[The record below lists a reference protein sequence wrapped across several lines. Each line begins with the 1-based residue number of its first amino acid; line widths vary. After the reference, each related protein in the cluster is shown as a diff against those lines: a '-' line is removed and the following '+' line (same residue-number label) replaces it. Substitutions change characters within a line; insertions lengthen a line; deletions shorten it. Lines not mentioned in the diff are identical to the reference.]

1 MQRILTVPMGLCLLV
16 QQLLLPNCLAE
27 PLLRSNVLLS
37 LKTKMGSITVN
48 VATIWRT
55 TLERLETAPID
66 AVCKAWLLS
75 ANLTNASYNGMDDF
89 DVDTQADDESL
100 YFTLQV
106 PSTLARDVIN
116 TRWRRSIEDILAD
129 VTGQPVTI
137 AVTNALDDS
146 GFSKRDMNN
155 RFTSPRLHQTND
167 YAYYDFPA
175 KSSLQRDVQ
184 DLQYGTMDSVEH
196 SHEVWDNEQ
205 RANIL
210 LHNRLNPR
218 YTFDTFIVGNSNRLA
233 HAASLAV
240 AEAPGESYN
249 PLFLYGGVGLGKTH
263 LLHAIGH
270 QGVET
275 GLAVLYVS
283 SEQFTNEIINA
294 IRYRTTEEFRAKY
307 RSVDILLVDDIQF
320 IAGKES
326 TEEEFFHTFNSLYEM
341 SKQIV
346 ICSDRPPKAIVS
358 LEERLRSRFEWG
370 LIADIQPP
378 DLETHMAILRVKAD
392 VLRYRVPDDIIAYI
406 AGRVQTNIREL
417 EGCLNRLMAYQQLHH
432 TDLTM
437 EVARAAMSSLGN
449 DHQEPHLNIH
459 QIAQAVAEYYHISLE
474 SMCGKQRDKHIV
486 MPRQIAMYLM
496 RQETQASLLELGQ
509 LFGGRDHST
518 VLHACEKIVRAVSV
532 DPALRR
538 EIVSIREQLL
548 RES

>member
-1 MQRILTVPMGLCLLV
+1 M
-16 QQLLLPNCLAE
+16 
-27 PLLRSNVLLS
+27 
-37 LKTKMGSITVN
+37 
-48 VATIWRT
+48 
-55 TLERLETAPID
+55 LERLETAPID
-66 AVCKAWLLS
+66 EVSKAWLQS
-75 ANLTNASYNGMDDF
+75 SHLTDAPNIG
-89 DVDTQADDESL
+89 ADDIDAASL
-100 YFTLQV
+100 APQEQAMYFMLQV
-106 PSTLARDVIN
+106 PGSLARDVIG
-116 TRWRRSIEDILAD
+116 TRWRRSIEDILMD
-129 VTGQPVTI
+129 ITGQPVAI
-137 AVTNALDDS
+137 SVTDAIDDGYS
-146 GFSKRDMNN
+146 EREMSYRSSNN
-155 RFTSPRLHQTND
+155 
-167 YAYYDFPA
+167 YAYYESPVKLSQHNEQRYVGYSASD
-175 KSSLQRDVQ
+175 SL
-184 DLQYGTMDSVEH
+184 E
-196 SHEVWDNEQ
+196 EWDNEQ

-210 LHNRLNPR
+210 MHNRLNPR
-218 YTFDTFIVGNSNRLA
+218 YTFDAFIVGGSNRLA

-270 QGVET
+270 QGVQT

-326 TEEEFFHTFNSLYEM
+326 TEEEFFHTFNSLHEM

-378 DLETHMAILRVKAD
+378 DLETRMAILRVKAD
-392 VLRYRVPDDIIAYI
+392 LLRYRIPDDIIAYI

-417 EGCLNRLMAYQQLHH
+417 EGCLNRLMAYQQLHR

-437 EVARAAMSSLGN
+437 DVARAAMTSLGN
-449 DHQEPHLNIH
+449 DNRESRLNGK
-459 QIAQAVAEYYHISLE
+459 QIAQAVAEYYHISE
-474 SMCGKQRDKHIV
+474 EAMCGKQRDKHIV
-486 MPRQIAMYLM
+486 MPRQIAMYLI
-496 RQETQASLLELGQ
+496 RQETEVSLFEIGQ

-518 VLHACEKIVRAVSV
+518 VLHACEKIDREININ
-532 DPALRR
+532 PTLRR
-538 EIVSIREQLL
+538 EIVAIREQLL
-548 RES
+548 RE

>member
-1 MQRILTVPMGLCLLV
+1 
-16 QQLLLPNCLAE
+16 
-27 PLLRSNVLLS
+27 
-37 LKTKMGSITVN
+37 VN
-48 VATIWRT
+48 AAGIWRA
-55 TLERLETAPID
+55 TLDRLESMSIDTAS
-66 AVCKAWLLS
+66 KAWLQS
-75 ANLTNASYNGMDDF
+75 AQLTSAPNIGVDDSDASL
-89 DVDTQADDESL
+89 VRTQDQAL

-106 PSTLARDVIN
+106 PNGMARDII
-116 TRWRRSIEDILAD
+116 TRWRRSIEDVLAD
-129 VTGQPVTI
+129 VTGYPVAISVTEGFDSDI
-137 AVTNALDDS
+137 APPEFPSRLDSTGYSPPTTNYQA
-146 GFSKRDMNN
+146 GN
-155 RFTSPRLHQTND
+155 
-167 YAYYDFPA
+167 YAYYESVVKPPM
-175 KSSLQRDVQ
+175 QQ
-184 DLQYGTMDSVEH
+184 DARYTRAGFNDASDE
-196 SHEVWDNEQ
+196 WDNEQ

-210 LHNRLNPR
+210 MQNRLNPR
-218 YTFDTFIVGNSNRLA
+218 YTFDAFIVGNSNRLA

-270 QGVET
+270 QGVQT

-326 TEEEFFHTFNSLYEM
+326 TEEEFFHTFNSLHEM

-378 DLETHMAILRVKAD
+378 DLETRMAILRVKAD
-392 VLRYRVPDDIIAYI
+392 LLHYRVPNDVIAFI

-417 EGCLNRLMAYQQLHH
+417 EGCLNRLMAYQQLHR
-432 TDLTM
+432 TDLTID
-437 EVARAAMSSLGN
+437 VARAAMSSLGN
-449 DHQEPHLNIH
+449 DSRESNLNIR
-459 QIAQAVAEYYHISLE
+459 QIAQAVAEHYHISLE
-474 SMCGKQRDKHIV
+474 DMCGKQRDKHIV
-486 MPRQIAMYLM
+486 MPRQVAMYLM
-496 RQETQASLLELGQ
+496 RQETQASLFEIGQ

-518 VLHACEKIVRAVSV
+518 VLHACEKIDQAVNIN
-532 DPALRR
+532 PTLRR
-538 EIVSIREQLL
+538 EIVAIREHLL
-548 RES
+548 RER

>member
-1 MQRILTVPMGLCLLV
+1 M
-16 QQLLLPNCLAE
+16 
-27 PLLRSNVLLS
+27 SNY
-37 LKTKMGSITVN
+37 GSIAVNTV
-48 VATIWRT
+48 ALWHS
-55 TLERLETAPID
+55 TLERLEDTDQQID
-66 AVCKAWLLS
+66 EVSKAWLQS
-75 ANLTNASYNGMDDF
+75 AHLADASHIG
-89 DVDTQADDESL
+89 ADDIDASLALQDQAL
-100 YFTLQV
+100 YFMLQV
-106 PSTLARDVIN
+106 PSNLARDVIS
-116 TRWRRSIEDILAD
+116 TRWRRSIEDVLMDI
-129 VTGQPVTI
+129 TGQPVVVS
-137 AVTNALDDS
+137 VTNGADDGYADADSLPRHTLSGNTNNRDMGMGMGQRLSGSVGTSSLDD
-146 GFSKRDMNN
+146 
-155 RFTSPRLHQTND
+155 Q
-167 YAYYDFPA
+167 
-175 KSSLQRDVQ
+175 
-184 DLQYGTMDSVEH
+184 E
-196 SHEVWDNEQ
+196 EWDNEQ

-210 LHNRLNPR
+210 MHNRLNPR
-218 YTFDTFIVGNSNRLA
+218 YTFDAFIVGGSNRLA

-270 QGVET
+270 QGVQT

-283 SEQFTNEIINA
+283 SEQFTNEIVNA

-326 TEEEFFHTFNSLYEM
+326 TEEEFFHTFNSLHEM

-378 DLETHMAILRVKAD
+378 DLETRMAILRVKAD
-392 VLRYRVPDDIIAYI
+392 LLRYRVPDDIIAYI

-432 TDLTM
+432 LDLTM

-449 DHQEPHLNIH
+449 DVRESRLNSK
-459 QIAQAVAEYYHISLE
+459 QIAQAVAEYYHISLDA
-474 SMCGKQRDKHIV
+474 MCGKQRDKHIV
-486 MPRQIAMYLM
+486 MPRQIAMYLI
-496 RQETQASLLELGQ
+496 RQETQVSLLEIGQ

-518 VLHACEKIVRAVSV
+518 VMHACEKIDQAVNIN
-532 DPALRR
+532 PTLRR
-538 EIVSIREQLL
+538 EIVAIREQLL
-548 RES
+548 RD

>member
-1 MQRILTVPMGLCLLV
+1 
-16 QQLLLPNCLAE
+16 
-27 PLLRSNVLLS
+27 
-37 LKTKMGSITVN
+37 VN
-48 VATIWRT
+48 AAAIWRT
-55 TLERLETAPID
+55 MLERLKTAPID
-66 AVCKAWLLS
+66 DVSKAWLQS
-75 ANLTNASYNGMDDF
+75 AHLMDAPNLG
-89 DVDTQADDESL
+89 ADDIDAASL
-100 YFTLQV
+100 TSEEQAMYFTLQV
-106 PSTLARDVIN
+106 PGSLARDVISA
-116 TRWRRSIEDILAD
+116 RWRRSIEDILMD
-129 VTGQPVTI
+129 ITGQPVAI
-137 AVTNALDDS
+137 SVTGSMDD
-146 GFSKRDMNN
+146 GFSEREMNY
-155 RFTSPRLHQTND
+155 RSPMSGNNQSNS
-167 YAYYDFPA
+167 YSYYDTPA
-175 KSSLQRDVQ
+175 KSPLHNEQHYMGYGASDSL
-184 DLQYGTMDSVEH
+184 E
-196 SHEVWDNEQ
+196 EWDNEQ

-210 LHNRLNPR
+210 MHNRLNPR
-218 YTFDTFIVGNSNRLA
+218 YSFEAFIVGGSNRLA

-270 QGVET
+270 QGVQT

-326 TEEEFFHTFNSLYEM
+326 TEEEFFHTFNSLHEM

-378 DLETHMAILRVKAD
+378 DLETRMAILRVKAD

-437 EVARAAMSSLGN
+437 DVARAAMSSLGN
-449 DHQEPHLNIH
+449 DNRESRLNGK
-459 QIAQAVAEYYHISLE
+459 QIAQAVAEYYHISLDA
-474 SMCGKQRDKHIV
+474 MCGKQRDKHIV
-486 MPRQIAMYLM
+486 MPRQIAMYLI
-496 RQETQASLLELGQ
+496 RQETQVSLLEIGQ

-518 VLHACEKIVRAVSV
+518 VLHACEKIDREVNIN
-532 DPALRR
+532 PTLRH
-538 EIVSIREQLL
+538 EIVAIREQLL
-548 RES
+548 RE

>member
-1 MQRILTVPMGLCLLV
+1 
-16 QQLLLPNCLAE
+16 
-27 PLLRSNVLLS
+27 VLLS
-37 LKTKMGSITVN
+37 LKANNGSKAVN
-48 VATIWRT
+48 VANIWRA

-75 ANLTNASYNGMDDF
+75 ANLTNTSNSGLDDI
-89 DVDTQADDESL
+89 DADSLTEDEAL

-106 PSTLARDVIN
+106 PSILARDMIN

-129 VTGQPVTI
+129 VTGQPVAV
-137 AVTNALDDS
+137 AVTSTLDEPP
-146 GFSKRDMNN
+146 FSNRDTLN
-155 RFTSPRLHQTND
+155 RFPSTRYSQTND
-167 YAYYDFPA
+167 FGYYDFPA
-175 KSSLQRDVQ
+175 KSPIQHDVQ
-184 DLQYGTMDSVEH
+184 DLQYGSMYPDDHLTE
-196 SHEVWDNEQ
+196 EWDNEQ
-205 RANIL
+205 RANIQL
-210 LHNRLNPR
+210 YNRLNPR
-218 YTFDTFIVGNSNRLA
+218 YTFDAFIVGNSNRLA

-270 QGVET
+270 QGVHT

-378 DLETHMAILRVKAD
+378 DLETRMAILRVKAD
-392 VLRYRVPDDIIAYI
+392 LLHYRVPDDIVAYI

-449 DHQEPHLNIH
+449 DSKESRLNIK
-459 QIAQAVAEYYHISLE
+459 QIAQAVAEYYHISLDA
-474 SMCGKQRDKHIV
+474 MCGKQRDKHIV

-496 RQETQASLLELGQ
+496 RQETQASLLEIGQ

-518 VLHACEKIVRAVSV
+518 VLHAYEKIDRAVNMN
-532 DPALRR
+532 PALRR
-538 EIVSIREQLL
+538 EVIAIREQLL
-548 RES
+548 RE

>member
-1 MQRILTVPMGLCLLV
+1 MNT
-16 QQLLLPNCLAE
+16 
-27 PLLRSNVLLS
+27 
-37 LKTKMGSITVN
+37 
-48 VATIWRT
+48 ATIWRT
-55 TLERLETAPID
+55 TLERLEQAPVD
-66 AVCKAWLLS
+66 AVSKAWLQDSHLS
-75 ANLTNASYNGMDDF
+75 SVARETVLNGDAAPGAREQ
-89 DVDTQADDESL
+89 TLS
-100 YFTLQV
+100 FTLQV
-106 PSTLARDVIN
+106 PNSLARDVVN
-116 TRWRRSIEDILAD
+116 TRWRRSIEDILED
-129 VTGQPVTI
+129 VVGQPVALSVI
-137 AVTNALDDS
+137 ENADEAEDAVVEAPEEDVFANEEVPET
-146 GFSKRDMNN
+146 
-155 RFTSPRLHQTND
+155 D
-167 YAYYDFPA
+167 YAQDSYTYYDIVA
-175 KSSLQRDVQ
+175 KRPLQPE
-184 DLQYGTMDSVEH
+184 LQYISGAAADSLE
-196 SHEVWDNEQ
+196 EWDNEQ

-210 LHNRLNPR
+210 MHNRLNPR
-218 YTFDTFIVGNSNRLA
+218 YTFDAFIVGNSNRLA

-270 QGVET
+270 QGVHT

-283 SEQFTNEIINA
+283 SEQFTNEIVNA

-378 DLETHMAILRVKAD
+378 DLETRMAILRVKAD
-392 VLRYRVPDDIIAYI
+392 MLHYRVPDEIIAYI

-417 EGCLNRLMAYQQLHH
+417 EGCLNRLMAYQQLHR
-432 TDLTM
+432 TDLTLA
-437 EVARAAMSSLGN
+437 VAREAMSSLGSDN
-449 DHQEPHLNIH
+449 RETNLNIH

-474 SMCGKQRDKHIV
+474 AMCGKQRDKHIV
-486 MPRQIAMYLM
+486 VPRQIAMYLI
-496 RQETQASLLELGQ
+496 RQETQASLLEVGQ

-518 VLHACEKIVRAVSV
+518 VLHACEKIEKAVNLN
-532 DPALRR
+532 PQLRR
-538 EIVSIREQLL
+538 EIIAIREQLS
-548 RES
+548 RE

>member
-1 MQRILTVPMGLCLLV
+1 MNT
-16 QQLLLPNCLAE
+16 
-27 PLLRSNVLLS
+27 
-37 LKTKMGSITVN
+37 
-48 VATIWRT
+48 ATIWHD
-55 TLERLETAPID
+55 TLERLEQTPVD
-66 AVCKAWLLS
+66 AASKAWLQEAHLS
-75 ANLTNASYNGMDDF
+75 SMQNATTDDI
-89 DVDTQADDESL
+89 DADSQEPGA
-100 YFTLQV
+100 YFVLQV
-106 PSTLARDVIN
+106 PNDLARDVIN
-116 TRWRRSIEDILAD
+116 TRWRRSLEDILMD
-129 VTGQPVTI
+129 VTGQHVTI
-137 AVTNALDDS
+137 MTVTVAQHDEIHTDEQEFRTDAFENTASSADYQQS
-146 GFSKRDMNN
+146 N
-155 RFTSPRLHQTND
+155 
-167 YAYYDFPA
+167 YAYYDA
-175 KSSLQRDVQ
+175 KPSAVAPMQPELRYMRTNSTDSLD
-184 DLQYGTMDSVEH
+184 E
-196 SHEVWDNEQ
+196 WDNEQ

-210 LHNRLNPR
+210 MHNRLNPR
-218 YTFDTFIVGNSNRLA
+218 YTFDAFIVGNSNRLA

-270 QGVET
+270 QGVHT

-283 SEQFTNEIINA
+283 SEQFTNEIVNA

-326 TEEEFFHTFNSLYEM
+326 TEEEFFHTFNSLHEM

-378 DLETHMAILRVKAD
+378 DLETRMAILRVKAD
-392 VLRYRVPDDIIAYI
+392 LLRYRVPDDIIAYI

-417 EGCLNRLMAYQQLHH
+417 EGCLNRLMAYQQLHR

-449 DHQEPHLNIH
+449 DARESRLTSM
-459 QIAQAVAEYYHISLE
+459 QIAEAVAEYYHISLDA
-474 SMCGKQRDKHIV
+474 MCGKQRDKHIV
-486 MPRQIAMYLM
+486 TPRQIAMYLM
-496 RQETQASLLELGQ
+496 RQETQASLLEIGQ

-518 VLHACEKIVRAVSV
+518 VLHACEKIERDVNLN
-532 DPALRR
+532 PALRR
-538 EIVSIREQLL
+538 EIVAIREQLL
-548 RES
+548 RD

>member
-1 MQRILTVPMGLCLLV
+1 
-16 QQLLLPNCLAE
+16 
-27 PLLRSNVLLS
+27 
-37 LKTKMGSITVN
+37 VN
-48 VATIWRT
+48 AAAIWRT
-55 TLERLETAPID
+55 TLERLENAPID
-66 AVCKAWLLS
+66 EVSKAWLQS
-75 ANLTNASYNGMDDF
+75 AQLMDAPNHG
-89 DVDTQADDESL
+89 ADDIDAASFTQQDQAV

-106 PSTLARDVIN
+106 PGSLARDVIS
-116 TRWRRSIEDILAD
+116 TRWRRSIEDILMD
-129 VTGQPVTI
+129 ITGQSVAISVTDG
-137 AVTNALDDS
+137 ADDGYFDRETHARS
-146 GFSKRDMNN
+146 SMASNN
-155 RFTSPRLHQTND
+155 QDNS
-167 YAYYDFPA
+167 YSYYDLPA
-175 KSSLQRDVQ
+175 RSSQQ
-184 DLQYGTMDSVEH
+184 NEQHFMGYGASDSLE
-196 SHEVWDNEQ
+196 EWDNEQ

-210 LHNRLNPR
+210 MHNRLNPR
-218 YTFDTFIVGNSNRLA
+218 YTFEAFIVGGSNRLA

-270 QGVET
+270 QGVQT

-326 TEEEFFHTFNSLYEM
+326 TEEEFFHTFNSLHEM

-378 DLETHMAILRVKAD
+378 DLETRMAILRVKAD
-392 VLRYRVPDDIIAYI
+392 LLRYRVPDDIIAYV

-432 TDLTM
+432 MDLTM
-437 EVARAAMSSLGN
+437 DVARAAMSSLGN
-449 DHQEPHLNIH
+449 DTRESRLNGK
-459 QIAQAVAEYYHISLE
+459 QIAQAVAEYYHISLDA
-474 SMCGKQRDKHIV
+474 MCGKQRDKHIV
-486 MPRQIAMYLM
+486 MPRQIAMYLI
-496 RQETQASLLELGQ
+496 RQETQISLLEIGQ
-509 LFGGRDHST
+509 IFGGRDHST
-518 VLHACEKIVRAVSV
+518 VLHACEKIDREVNIN
-532 DPALRR
+532 PTLRR
-538 EIVSIREQLL
+538 EIVAIREQLF
-548 RES
+548 RE

>member
-1 MQRILTVPMGLCLLV
+1 VAQARGIQKGKLV
-16 QQLLLPNCLAE
+16 NAA
-27 PLLRSNVLLS
+27 
-37 LKTKMGSITVN
+37 G
-48 VATIWRT
+48 IWRA
-55 TLERLETAPID
+55 TLDRLESMSIDTAS
-66 AVCKAWLLS
+66 KAWLQS
-75 ANLTNASYNGMDDF
+75 AQLTSAPNIEVDDSDASLAGAQD
-89 DVDTQADDESL
+89 QAL

-106 PSTLARDVIN
+106 PNGMARDII
-116 TRWRRSIEDILAD
+116 TRWRPSIEDILAD
-129 VTGQPVTI
+129 VTGYPVAISVTEGFDSDI
-137 AVTNALDDS
+137 APPEFSSRVDSMDYPPPITNYQA
-146 GFSKRDMNN
+146 GN
-155 RFTSPRLHQTND
+155 
-167 YAYYDFPA
+167 YAYYESVVKPPM
-175 KSSLQRDVQ
+175 QQ
-184 DLQYGTMDSVEH
+184 DARYARAGFNDASDE
-196 SHEVWDNEQ
+196 WDNEQ

-210 LHNRLNPR
+210 MQNRLNPR
-218 YTFDTFIVGNSNRLA
+218 YTFDAFIVGNSNRLA

-270 QGVET
+270 QGVQT

-326 TEEEFFHTFNSLYEM
+326 TEEEFFHTFNSLHEM

-378 DLETHMAILRVKAD
+378 DLETRMAILRVKAD
-392 VLRYRVPDDIIAYI
+392 LLHYRVPNDVIAFI

-417 EGCLNRLMAYQQLHH
+417 EGCLNRLMAYQQLHR
-432 TDLTM
+432 TDLTID
-437 EVARAAMSSLGN
+437 VARAAMSSLGN
-449 DHQEPHLNIH
+449 DSRESNLNIR

-474 SMCGKQRDKHIV
+474 DMCGKQRDKHIV
-486 MPRQIAMYLM
+486 MPRQVAMYLM
-496 RQETQASLLELGQ
+496 RLETKVSLFEIGQ

-518 VLHACEKIVRAVSV
+518 VLHACEKIEQAVKN
-532 DPALRR
+532 DINPTLRR
-538 EIVSIREQLL
+538 EIVAIREHLL
-548 RES
+548 RQR

>member
-1 MQRILTVPMGLCLLV
+1 MNT
-16 QQLLLPNCLAE
+16 
-27 PLLRSNVLLS
+27 
-37 LKTKMGSITVN
+37 T
-48 VATIWRT
+48 TIWRT
-55 TLERLETAPID
+55 TLERLDNTPID
-66 AVCKAWLLS
+66 GVSRTWLQDALLLD
-75 ANLTNASYNGMDDF
+75 APPIA
-89 DVDTQADDESL
+89 ADDIDASLTEADSGL
-100 YFTLQV
+100 YFTLQM
-106 PSTLARDVIN
+106 PNDLSRDVIAA
-116 TRWRRSIEDILAD
+116 RWKFLLEDILKQL
-129 VTGQPVTI
+129 TGRPVTI
-137 AVTNALDDS
+137 AVITLADELPPEETMNQELFKHTGPTHYQYSAPTHETRAKAPVQAALPYGNDS
-146 GFSKRDMNN
+146 
-155 RFTSPRLHQTND
+155 L
-167 YAYYDFPA
+167 
-175 KSSLQRDVQ
+175 
-184 DLQYGTMDSVEH
+184 E
-196 SHEVWDNEQ
+196 EWDNEQ
-205 RANIL
+205 RANML
-210 LHNRLNPR
+210 MHNRLNPR
-218 YTFDTFIVGNSNRLA
+218 YTFDAFIVGNSNRLA

-270 QGVET
+270 QGVHT

-283 SEQFTNEIINA
+283 SEQFTNEIVNA

-378 DLETHMAILRVKAD
+378 DLETRMAILRVKAD
-392 VLRYRVPDDIIAYI
+392 ILHYHVPDDIIAYI

-437 EVARAAMSSLGN
+437 DVARAAMSSLGN
-449 DHQEPHLNIH
+449 DNREPRLNSR
-459 QIAQAVAEYYHISLE
+459 QIAQAVAEYYRISLE
-474 SMCGKQRDKHIV
+474 AMCGKQRDKHIV
-486 MPRQIAMYLM
+486 MPRQIAMYLI
-496 RQETQASLLELGQ
+496 RQETQASLLEIGQ

-518 VLHACEKIVRAVSV
+518 VLHACEKIDRTINVN
-532 DPALRR
+532 PTLRR
-538 EIVSIREQLL
+538 EIIAIREQLM
-548 RES
+548 RD

>member
-1 MQRILTVPMGLCLLV
+1 MAAIWQTV
-16 QQLLLPNCLAE
+16 
-27 PLLRSNVLLS
+27 
-37 LKTKMGSITVN
+37 
-48 VATIWRT
+48 
-55 TLERLETAPID
+55 LERLEQTPVD
-66 AVCKAWLLS
+66 AVSKAWLQEAQLS
-75 ANLTNASYNGMDDF
+75 SAPHAD
-89 DVDTQADDESL
+89 ADDIDASL
-100 YFTLQV
+100 DAQDQGTTFLLQV
-106 PSTLARDVIN
+106 STHLARDVIN
-116 TRWRRSIEDILAD
+116 TRWRHSIEDILKD
-129 VTGQPVTI
+129 LTGQPATVS
-137 AVTNALDDS
+137 VMDGPQEDS
-146 GFSKRDMNN
+146 LLQEADPDREAFDAGLASSTGPANKN
-155 RFTSPRLHQTND
+155 
-167 YAYYDFPA
+167 YAWYNIPA
-175 KSSLQRDVQ
+175 KKPVQ
-184 DLQYGTMDSVEH
+184 AELQYMSSGPGASLE
-196 SHEVWDNEQ
+196 EWDNEQ

-210 LHNRLNPR
+210 MHNRLNPR
-218 YTFDTFIVGNSNRLA
+218 YTFDAFIVGNSNRLA

-270 QGVET
+270 QGVQT

-283 SEQFTNEIINA
+283 SEQFTNDIVNA

-326 TEEEFFHTFNSLYEM
+326 TEEEFFHTFNSLHEM

-378 DLETHMAILRVKAD
+378 DLETRMAILRVKAD
-392 VLRYRVPDDIIAYI
+392 LLHYRVPDEIIAYI

-417 EGCLNRLMAYQQLHH
+417 EGCLNRLMAYQQLHR

-437 EVARAAMSSLGN
+437 DVARAAMSSLGN
-449 DHQEPHLNIH
+449 DTRETRLNSR

-474 SMCGKQRDKHIV
+474 AMCGKQRDKHIV
-486 MPRQIAMYLM
+486 VPRQIAMYLI
-496 RQETQASLLELGQ
+496 RQETQVSLLEIGQ

-518 VLHACEKIVRAVSV
+518 VLHAYEKIERAMTLN
-532 DPALRR
+532 PTLRR
-538 EIVSIREQLL
+538 EVIAIREQLL
-548 RES
+548 HE